1 MVKMPEKMRVGVV
14 GCGNI
19 GKIYFPAS
27 KSFSVLEVAAC
38 ADLNM
43 EAANAKAQEHGL
55 KAMTVDE
62 LLADK
67 SLDIVLNLTTP
78 LAHTEV
84 NLKALEAGK
93 HVYLEKPLAVVRED
107 GAKVLAFAKKKGLR
121 VGCAPDTFLGAGGQ
135 TCRKLVD
142 DGWIG
147 TPIAG
152 TAFMM
157 CGGHESWHPNPGFYY
172 LKGGGPMFDMGP
184 YYLTALVNLLGP
196 VKSVCSSAKKSFATR
211 TCTCKPRFGEVMPV
225 EVATH
230 ISGVADFVCGASVSV
245 TMSFDV
251 KAHTHSNIEVYGSAG
266 SLSVPDPNCFG
277 GSVKL
282 KRPGDSDWR
291 ESSHSHIY
299 PENTRSLGL
308 ADMAAAIMSGRPHR
322 CSGELAFHVLDVMQA
337 FLEASE
343 QGRRIDIGS
352 SCERPAPMPMEL
364 LPGQVEK

>member
-1 MVKMPEKMRVGVV
+1 MPERMRAGVI

-19 GKIYFPAS
+19 SQIYFTAS
-27 KSFSVLEVAAC
+27 KSFQSVELVAC

-43 EAANAKAQEHGL
+43 DAAKAKAKEHGL
-55 KAMTVDE
+55 KALTPE
-62 LLADK
+62 KLLSDK
-67 SLDIVLNLTTP
+67 SIDIVLNLTTP

-93 HVYLEKPLAVVRED
+93 HVYLEKPLAVERKD
-107 GAKVLAFAKKKGLR
+107 GAKVLALAKKKGLR

-135 TCRKLVD
+135 TCRKIVD

-147 TPIAG
+147 SAVAG

-196 VKSVCSSAKKSFATR
+196 VKSVSASARKSFETR
-211 TCTCKPRFGEVMPV
+211 TCTCKPRFGEVLPV
-225 EVATH
+225 EVPTH
-230 ISGVADFVCGASVSV
+230 ISGVADFASGASVSV

-251 KAHTHSNIEVYGSAG
+251 KAHTHSNIEIYGSAG
-266 SLSVPDPNCFG
+266 SMIVPDPNTFG

-282 KRPGDSDWR
+282 KRSGDQDWK
-291 ESSHSHIY
+291 EFSHSHIY
-299 PENTRSLGL
+299 PENSRSLGL
-308 ADMAAAIMSGRPHR
+308 ADMAAAILEGRPHR
-322 CSGELAFHVLDVMQA
+322 CSGELAFHVLDVMQS
-337 FLEASE
+337 FLESSE
-343 QGRRIDIGS
+343 QGRRLEIGS
-352 SCERPAPMPMEL
+352 SCERPAPMKMGL
-364 LPGQVEK
+364 LHGQV